1 MTVSW
6 TQLTIREAGG
16 QPELGIAYLQSRV
29 QGYGFPVIVLSPVLY
44 WMCSLPSVMKVVVLW
59 DRVDNNNVC
68 WASFLTLMT
77 RNPVCALFGQLL
89 AALSYRNTCH
99 SGQTTTMS
107 LARSCRPTL
116 SHIFHSRAI
125 HCSAAR
131 SMARMNK
138 AATVQGDELADAILD
153 LKAQQIGDDTSA
165 AGHMVLQQ
173 QRKLLYYLRLI
184 EHEMPKLV
192 GEYVP

>member
-1 MTVSW
+1 
-6 TQLTIREAGG
+6 
-16 QPELGIAYLQSRV
+16 
-29 QGYGFPVIVLSPVLY
+29 
-44 WMCSLPSVMKVVVLW
+44 
-59 DRVDNNNVC
+59 
-68 WASFLTLMT
+68 
-77 RNPVCALFGQLL
+77 
-89 AALSYRNTCH
+89 
-99 SGQTTTMS
+99 
-107 LARSCRPTL
+107 
-116 SHIFHSRAI
+116 
-125 HCSAAR
+125 
-131 SMARMNK
+131 MARMNK